1 MPGNRSTPWVLV
13 TDDVNGQN
21 RSAVSAVRALAQG
34 GYRPAV
40 STCGRLSVAA
50 ASRYCARRVTLPPAS
65 SPAYAEA
72 LRHEVDAGGYLSVLP
87 ASDVALVALRAPG
100 AELVDKAILGHRAA
114 EAGIAT
120 LPGQVFAS
128 VSELRDAAD
137 ELAYPIVVKAVLKS
151 GQGDFQ
157 ARRLDSA
164 QAVRALDAPGT
175 LYVQPHVADQL
186 RAVCGVV
193 WKGRFLALSHQRYV
207 RLWPR
212 QAGVGSAAVTVAPD
226 ETLEGPLARL
236 LADHD
241 GVFQAQFLGKYL
253 LDINPRVFGSMPLSV
268 AAGANLP
275 AIACDA
281 GRGIERPLLRTRPGV
296 RYRWIEGDTK
306 GIVQAVRHKEM
317 PLGAA
322 VREMLP
328 HRGTAH
334 SLESLTDPGPALVRL
349 AHLAGRAR
357 S

>member
-1 MPGNRSTPWVLV
+1 MPGSRSAPWVLV

-65 SPAYAEA
+65 SPAYAAA
-72 LRHEVDAGGYLSVLP
+72 LRHEVDTGGYLTVLP

-100 AELVDKAILGHRAA
+100 AELVDKAILGRRAA

-137 ELAYPIVVKAVLKS
+137 ELAYPIV
-151 GQGDFQ
+151 
-157 ARRLDSA
+157 A

-193 WKGRFLALSHQRYV
+193 WRGRFLALSHQRYV

-212 QAGVGSAAVTVAPD
+212 QAGVGSAAVTVGPD

-236 LADHD
+236 LANHD

-306 GIVQAVRHKEM
+306 GIVQAVRDKAM
-317 PLGAA
+317 PLGVA
-322 VREMLP
+322 VREMFP

-334 SLESLTDPGPALVRL
+334 SLESLADPGPALVRL

>member
-1 MPGNRSTPWVLV
+1 MPANGSAAEVLV

-21 RSAVSAVRALAQG
+21 RSAASAVRALAKA
-34 GYRPAV
+34 GYRPVV
-40 STCGRLSVAA
+40 STCGRMSVAA
-50 ASRYCARRVTLPPAS
+50 ASRYCARRVSLPPAS
-65 SPAYAEA
+65 SPAYAAA
-72 LRHEVDAGGYLSVLP
+72 LRQEVDTGGYLTVLP
-87 ASDVALVALRAPG
+87 ASDVALVAMRAPG
-100 AELVDKAILGHRAA
+100 AELVDKAILGLRAA

-120 LPGQVFAS
+120 LPGRVFAS
-128 VSELRDAAD
+128 VSELHAAAD

-157 ARRLDSA
+157 ARRLDTP

-175 LYVQPHVADQL
+175 LYVQPHVSDQL

-212 QAGVGSAAVTVAPD
+212 RAGVGSAAVTVAPD
-226 ETLEGPLARL
+226 ETIEEPLARL
-236 LADHD
+236 LENHD
-241 GVFQAQFLGKYL
+241 GVFQAQFLGRYL

-281 GRGIERPLLRTRPGV
+281 HRGVERPLLRTRPGV
-296 RYRWIEGDTK
+296 RYRWIEGDLK
-306 GIVQAVRHKEM
+306 GIVQAVRDKEM
-317 PLGAA
+317 PVGAA

-334 SLESLTDPGPALVRL
+334 SLESLTDPGPALVRV